1 MKNRIQLILILFFPL
16 VGLCQTGPGGVG
28 KTDGTSDLNIW
39 LNASDESS
47 IVLSGSNV
55 TQWSDNSGSG
65 NHFTTI
71 SSTKPTY
78 SSGSGKLVF
87 SSSAMR
93 LNNIAMPKR
102 LFFVVDNRSGVAA
115 SNLLYFGVNTAVGK
129 RFSLSYNATD
139 FRLSTANG
147 GRQPNSSQ
155 GGVIAETK
163 FPGNGNALSTT
174 NLYMDG
180 ALAAHSNWWGSDP
193 NFNLNSTDTMRLGFN
208 HGSPPSLIYADYKEV
223 IAFENDINQ
232 AQQII
237 IRNYLAAKYASTL
250 SKFDIFNED
259 DAGNGN
265 YDHDVAGIGRVDAS
279 NIHNDAQGSGI
290 VRILNPTNLG
300 NNEFLIWGHDN
311 GEQRAK
317 DTTDVPSSV
326 QERFERTWRVSE
338 VDTQG
343 SAVNVGAI
351 DIRFDLSD
359 FTSVTA
365 SHLRLL
371 VDTDNNGAFNNETP
385 ISGATSLG
393 GNIYQF
399 AGVTAIANNL
409 RFTLGTTDTNQTPLP
424 VELLSFDAEL
434 MDNQHVKLNWQT
446 ASEINNDFFTIE
458 RSSNGNNWQEV
469 NKIKGAGNSSSRLRY
484 SEIDYNP
491 YNGLSFY
498 RLKQTDFDGQFE
510 YSKIIS
516 THIKNN
522 EKSQVKI
529 YPNPSNNQIIIEG
542 SPSELEEIEI
552 YNSLGQNMT
561 LLTNPIST
569 SGSQSVIDMSN
580 LNTGFYYLKT
590 KTTTNKLY
598 KQ

>member
-1 MKNRIQLILILFFPL
+1 MKNWIQLILILFFPL
-16 VGLCQTGPGGVG
+16 IGLCQTGPGGVG
-28 KTDGTSDLNIW
+28 TTGGTSSLEIW
-39 LNASDESS
+39 LDASNEAS
-47 IVLSGSNV
+47 ITLSGSSV
-55 TQWSDNSGSG
+55 TQWNDISGNG
-65 NHFTTI
+65 NHFTPTT
-71 SSTKPTY
+71 STSPTFT
-78 SSGSGKLVF
+78 SGSGQVVF
-87 SSSAMR
+87 SDSPMKLGSK
-93 LNNIAMPKR
+93 ISFPER
-102 LFFVVDNRSGVAA
+102 LFFVTNVRSPYGNV
-115 SNLLYFGVNTAVGK
+115 SLLYFGDQSANAK
-129 RFSLSYNATD
+129 RFNFSYNANDYRFATD
-139 FRLSTANG
+139 G
-147 GRQPNSSQ
+147 GGLLPSPAV
-155 GGVIAETK
+155 GGTIMEIDYG
-163 FPGNGNALSTT
+163 GNGNPLTAIDFIL
-174 NLYMDG
+174 DG
-180 ALAAHSNWWGSDP
+180 ASSTKAQWWG
-193 NFNLNSTDTMRLGFN
+193 NNINMNLNSTDSFRLGRN
-208 HGSPPSLIYADYKEV
+208 HASHLLEADFKEM
-223 IAFENDINQ
+223 ICFDTDINQ

-529 YPNPSNNQIIIEG
+529 YPNPSNNQIILEG

-590 KTTTNKLY
+590 KTTTNKFY

>member
-1 MKNRIQLILILFFPL
+1 M
-16 VGLCQTGPGGVG
+16 
-28 KTDGTSDLNIW
+28 
-39 LNASDESS
+39 
-47 IVLSGSNV
+47 
-55 TQWSDNSGSG
+55 
-65 NHFTTI
+65 
-71 SSTKPTY
+71 
-78 SSGSGKLVF
+78 
-87 SSSAMR
+87 
-93 LNNIAMPKR
+93 
-102 LFFVVDNRSGVAA
+102 
-115 SNLLYFGVNTAVGK
+115 
-129 RFSLSYNATD
+129 
-139 FRLSTANG
+139 
-147 GRQPNSSQ
+147 
-155 GGVIAETK
+155 
-163 FPGNGNALSTT
+163 
-174 NLYMDG
+174 
-180 ALAAHSNWWGSDP
+180 
-193 NFNLNSTDTMRLGFN
+193 
-208 HGSPPSLIYADYKEV
+208 
-223 IAFENDINQ
+223 
-232 AQQII
+232 
-237 IRNYLAAKYASTL
+237 
-250 SKFDIFNED
+250 
-259 DAGNGN
+259 
-265 YDHDVAGIGRVDAS
+265 
-279 NIHNDAQGSGI
+279 
-290 VRILNPTNLG
+290 
-300 NNEFLIWGHDN
+300 
-311 GEQRAK
+311 
-317 DTTDVPSSV
+317 PSSV

-343 SAVNVGAI
+343 TAVNVGAI

-484 SEIDYNP
+484 SDIDYNP

-529 YPNPSNNQIIIEG
+529 YPNPSNNQIILEG

-590 KTTTNKLY
+590 KTTTNKFY